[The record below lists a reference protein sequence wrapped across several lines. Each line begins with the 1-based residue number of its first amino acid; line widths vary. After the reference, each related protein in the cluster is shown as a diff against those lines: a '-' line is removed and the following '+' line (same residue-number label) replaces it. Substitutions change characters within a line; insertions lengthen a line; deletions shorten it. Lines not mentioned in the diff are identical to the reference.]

1 MSQTPDGPTPGTPP
15 SQRRQHQRAID
26 SVMPIVA
33 FLVLNRWASLGWAV
47 AGATAWCIKAAVSRR
62 RHGEAVGRFL
72 PLLIA
77 YLVVRGVI
85 GIVTDSEAVYFG
97 IGIGTKALIGLV
109 LVATAVR
116 GPSFLSRVFP
126 LAVRSLAAE
135 TVAHPVFDRTMGRLT
150 VALGT
155 YQLLTSAWDIWLY
168 NQTSPDRYL
177 VIRALVGWPAGFI
190 VSCLGLW
197 YADRALRAAPGF
209 PGLLDLL
216 DPEAGG
222 DRG

>member
-15 SQRRQHQRAID
+15 SKRRQRQRTID

-47 AGATAWCIKAAVSRR
+47 AGATAWSIKAAVSRR

-72 PLLIA
+72 PLLVA
-77 YLVVRGVI
+77 YLVVRAVI
-85 GIVTDSEAVYFG
+85 GIATDSEAVYFG
-97 IGIGTKALIGLV
+97 IGIGTKALIGMA
-109 LVATAVR
+109 LVASAVVGR
-116 GPSFLSRVFP
+116 PFLARVFP
-126 LAVRSLAAE
+126 LAVPLAAE
-135 TVAHPVFDRTMGRLT
+135 TVAHPVFRRTMRRLT
-150 VALGT
+150 VALGA

-168 NQTSPDRYL
+168 NQTSPDGY
-177 VIRALVGWPAGFI
+177 VAIRALVGWPVGFI

>member
-15 SQRRQHQRAID
+15 SQRRQRQRTID

-47 AGATAWCIKAAVSRR
+47 AGATAWSIKAAVSRR

-72 PLLIA
+72 PLLVA
-77 YLVVRGVI
+77 YLVVRAVI
-85 GIVTDSEAVYFG
+85 GIATDSEAVYFG
-97 IGIGTKALIGLV
+97 IGIGTKALIGMA
-109 LVATAVR
+109 LVATAVVGR
-116 GPSFLSRVFP
+116 PFLARVFP
-126 LAVRSLAAE
+126 LAVPLAAE
-135 TVAHPVFDRTMGRLT
+135 TVAHPVFRRTMGRLT
-150 VALGT
+150 VALGA

-168 NQTSPDRYL
+168 NQTSPDGY
-177 VIRALVGWPAGFI
+177 VAIRALVGWPVGFI

>member
-1 MSQTPDGPTPGTPP
+1 MSQTPDGPTPGIPP
-15 SQRRQHQRAID
+15 SQRRQRQRTID

-33 FLVLNRWASLGWAV
+33 FLVLHRWASLGWAV
-47 AGATAWCIKAAVSRR
+47 AGATAWSIKAAVLRR

-72 PLLIA
+72 PLLVA

-85 GIVTDSEAVYFG
+85 GIATDSEAVYFG
-97 IGIGTKALIGLV
+97 IGIGTKALIGMA
-109 LVATAVR
+109 LVATAVVGR
-116 GPSFLSRVFP
+116 PFLARVFH
-126 LAVRSLAAE
+126 LAVPLAAE
-135 TVAHPVFDRTMGRLT
+135 TVAHPVFRRTMGRLT
-150 VALGT
+150 VALGA
-155 YQLLTSAWDIWLY
+155 YQLLTSVWDIWLY
-168 NQTSPDRYL
+168 NQTSADGY
-177 VIRALVGWPAGFI
+177 VAIRALVGWPVGFI

-222 DRG
+222 DQG

>member
-1 MSQTPDGPTPGTPP
+1 MSQTPDGPTPGIPP
-15 SQRRQHQRAID
+15 SQRRQRQRTID

-47 AGATAWCIKAAVSRR
+47 AGATAWSIKAAVSRR

-72 PLLIA
+72 PLLVA

-85 GIVTDSEAVYFG
+85 GIATDSEAVYFG
-97 IGIGTKALIGLV
+97 IGIGTKALIGMV
-109 LVATAVR
+109 LVATAVVGR
-116 GPSFLSRVFP
+116 PFLARVFP
-126 LAVRSLAAE
+126 LAVPLAAE
-135 TVAHPVFDRTMGRLT
+135 TVAHPVFRRTMGRLT
-150 VALGT
+150 VALGA
-155 YQLLTSAWDIWLY
+155 YQLLTSVWDIWLY
-168 NQTSPDRYL
+168 NQTSADGY
-177 VIRALVGWPAGFI
+177 VAIRALVGWPAGFI

>member
-1 MSQTPDGPTPGTPP
+1 
-15 SQRRQHQRAID
+15 
-26 SVMPIVA
+26 MPIVA

-47 AGATAWCIKAAVSRR
+47 AGATAWSIKAAVSRR
-62 RHGEAVGRFL
+62 RHGEVVGRFL
-72 PLLIA
+72 PLLVA

-85 GIVTDSEAVYFG
+85 GIATDSEAVYFG
-97 IGIGTKALIGLV
+97 IGIGTKVLIGLV
-109 LVATAVR
+109 LVATAVVGR
-116 GPSFLSRVFP
+116 PFLARVFP

-150 VALGT
+150 VVLGT
-155 YQLLTSAWDIWLY
+155 YYLLNSVWDIWLY

-177 VIRALVGWPAGFI
+177 VIRTLVGWPAGFI

>member
-15 SQRRQHQRAID
+15 SQRRQRQRTID

-47 AGATAWCIKAAVSRR
+47 AGATAWSIKAAVSRR

-72 PLLIA
+72 PLLVA
-77 YLVVRGVI
+77 YLVVRAVI

-97 IGIGTKALIGLV
+97 IGIGTKALIGMA
-109 LVATAVR
+109 LVATAVVGR
-116 GPSFLSRVFP
+116 PFLARVFP
-126 LAVRSLAAE
+126 LAVPLATE
-135 TVAHPVFDRTMGRLT
+135 TVAHPVFRRTMGRLT
-150 VALGT
+150 VVLGA
-155 YQLLTSAWDIWLY
+155 YQLLTSAWSIWLY
-168 NQTSPDRYL
+168 DQTSPDRYL
-177 VIRALVGWPAGFI
+177 VIRALVGWPTGFI
-190 VSCLGLW
+190 ASCLGLW

>member
-15 SQRRQHQRAID
+15 SQRRQRQRTID

-47 AGATAWCIKAAVSRR
+47 AGATAWSIKAAVSRR
-62 RHGEAVGRFL
+62 RHGEVVGRFL
-72 PLLIA
+72 PLLVA

-85 GIVTDSEAVYFG
+85 GIATDSEAVYFG
-97 IGIGTKALIGLV
+97 IGIGTKALIGMV
-109 LVATAVR
+109 LVATAVVGR
-116 GPSFLSRVFP
+116 PFLARVFP
-126 LAVRSLAAE
+126 LAVPLAAE
-135 TVAHPVFDRTMGRLT
+135 TVAHPVFRRTMGRLT
-150 VALGT
+150 VALGA
-155 YQLLTSAWDIWLY
+155 YQLLTSVWDIWLY
-168 NQTSPDRYL
+168 NQTSPDGY
-177 VIRALVGWPAGFI
+177 VAIRALVGWPVGFI

>member
-1 MSQTPDGPTPGTPP
+1 MSQTPDGPAPGTPP
-15 SQRRQHQRAID
+15 SQRRQRQRAID

-47 AGATAWCIKAAVSRR
+47 AGATAWSIKAAVSRR

-72 PLLIA
+72 PLLVA

-85 GIVTDSEAVYFG
+85 GIATDSEAVYFG
-97 IGIGTKALIGLV
+97 IGIGTKALIGMV
-109 LVATAVR
+109 IVATAVVGR
-116 GPSFLSRVFP
+116 PFLARVFP
-126 LAVRSLAAE
+126 LAVPLAAE
-135 TVAHPVFDRTMGRLT
+135 TVAHTVFRRTMGRLT
-150 VALGT
+150 VALGA
-155 YQLLTSAWDIWLY
+155 YQLLTSVWDIWLY
-168 NQTSPDRYL
+168 NQTSVDGY
-177 VIRALVGWPAGFI
+177 VAVRALVGWPAGFI

-222 DRG
+222 DQG

>member
-1 MSQTPDGPTPGTPP
+1 MSQTPDGTAPGTPP
-15 SQRRQHQRAID
+15 SQRRQRQRAID

-47 AGATAWCIKAAVSRR
+47 AGATAWSIKAAVSRR
-62 RHGEAVGRFL
+62 RHGEVVGRFL
-72 PLLIA
+72 PLLVA
-77 YLVVRGVI
+77 YLVVRAVI
-85 GIVTDSEAVYFG
+85 GSATDAEAVYFG
-97 IGIGTKALIGLV
+97 IGIGTKALIGMV
-109 LVATAVR
+109 IVATAVVGR
-116 GPSFLSRVFP
+116 PFLARVFP
-126 LAVRSLAAE
+126 LAVPLAAE
-135 TVAHPVFDRTMGRLT
+135 TVAHPVFRRTMGRLT
-150 VALGT
+150 VALGA
-155 YQLLTSAWDIWLY
+155 YQLLTSVWDIWLY
-168 NQTSPDRYL
+168 NETSADGY
-177 VIRALVGWPAGFI
+177 VAIRALVGWPAGFI

>member
-1 MSQTPDGPTPGTPP
+1 MSQTPDGPAPGTPP
-15 SQRRQHQRAID
+15 SQRRQRQRAIA

-47 AGATAWCIKAAVSRR
+47 AGATAWSIKVAVSRR

-72 PLLIA
+72 PLLVA

-85 GIVTDSEAVYFG
+85 GIATDSEAVYFG
-97 IGIGTKALIGLV
+97 IGIGTKALIGMV
-109 LVATAVR
+109 IVATAVVGR
-116 GPSFLSRVFP
+116 PFLARVFP
-126 LAVRSLAAE
+126 LAVPLAAE
-135 TVAHPVFDRTMGRLT
+135 TVAHPVFRRTMGRLT
-150 VALGT
+150 VALGA
-155 YQLLTSAWDIWLY
+155 YQLLTSVWDIWLY
-168 NQTSPDRYL
+168 NQTSADGY
-177 VIRALVGWPAGFI
+177 VAVRALVGWPAGFI

-222 DRG
+222 DQG

>member
-1 MSQTPDGPTPGTPP
+1 MSQTPDGPTPGIPP
-15 SQRRQHQRAID
+15 SQRRQRQRTID

-47 AGATAWCIKAAVSRR
+47 AGATAWSIKAAVSRR

-72 PLLIA
+72 PLLVV
-77 YLVVRGVI
+77 YLVVRAVI
-85 GIVTDSEAVYFG
+85 GIATDSEAVYFG
-97 IGIGTKALIGLV
+97 IGIGTKALIGMA
-109 LVATAVR
+109 LVATAVVGR
-116 GPSFLSRVFP
+116 PFLARVFP
-126 LAVRSLAAE
+126 LAVPLAAE
-135 TVAHPVFDRTMGRLT
+135 TVAHPVFRRTMGRLT
-150 VALGT
+150 VALGA

-168 NQTSPDRYL
+168 NQTSPDGY
-177 VIRALVGWPAGFI
+177 VAIRALVGWPVGFI

>member
-15 SQRRQHQRAID
+15 SQRRQRQRTID

-47 AGATAWCIKAAVSRR
+47 AGATAWSIKAAVSRR

-72 PLLIA
+72 PLLVA
-77 YLVVRGVI
+77 YLVVRAVI
-85 GIVTDSEAVYFG
+85 GIATDSEAVYFG
-97 IGIGTKALIGLV
+97 IGIGTKALIGMV
-109 LVATAVR
+109 LVATAVVGR
-116 GPSFLSRVFP
+116 PFLARVFP
-126 LAVRSLAAE
+126 LAVPLAAE
-135 TVAHPVFDRTMGRLT
+135 TVAHPVFRRTMGRLT
-150 VALGT
+150 VALGA
-155 YQLLTSAWDIWLY
+155 YQLLTSVWDIWLY

-177 VIRALVGWPAGFI
+177 VIRTLVGWPAGFI
-190 VSCLGLW
+190 ASCLGLW

>member
-15 SQRRQHQRAID
+15 SQRRQRQRTID

-47 AGATAWCIKAAVSRR
+47 AGATAWSIKAAVSRR
-62 RHGEAVGRFL
+62 RHGEVVGRFL
-72 PLLIA
+72 PLLVA

-85 GIVTDSEAVYFG
+85 GIATDSEAVYFG
-97 IGIGTKALIGLV
+97 IGIGTKALIGMV
-109 LVATAVR
+109 LVATAVVGR
-116 GPSFLSRVFP
+116 PFLARVFP
-126 LAVRSLAAE
+126 LAVPLAAE
-135 TVAHPVFDRTMGRLT
+135 TVAHPVYRRTMGRLT
-150 VALGT
+150 VALGA
-155 YQLLTSAWDIWLY
+155 YQLLTSVWDIWLY
-168 NQTSPDRYL
+168 NQTSADGY
-177 VIRALVGWPAGFI
+177 VTVRALVGWPAGFI

>member
-47 AGATAWCIKAAVSRR
+47 AGATAWCIKAAVSRW
-62 RHGEAVGRFL
+62 HHKEAVGRFL

-97 IGIGTKALIGLV
+97 IGIGTKALIGMA
-109 LVATAVR
+109 LVATAVVGR
-116 GPSFLSRVFP
+116 PFLARVFP
-126 LAVRSLAAE
+126 LAVPLAAE
-135 TVAHPVFDRTMGRLT
+135 TVAHPVFRRTMGRLT
-150 VALGT
+150 VALGA
-155 YQLLTSAWDIWLY
+155 YQLLTSVWDIWLY
-168 NQTSPDRYL
+168 NQTSADGY
-177 VIRALVGWPAGFI
+177 VAIRALVGWPAGFI

>member
-15 SQRRQHQRAID
+15 SQRWQRQRAID

-47 AGATAWCIKAAVSRR
+47 AGATAWCIKAAVSRW
-62 RHGEAVGRFL
+62 HHKEAVGRFL

-97 IGIGTKALIGLV
+97 IGIGTKVLIGLV
-109 LVATAVR
+109 LVATAVVGR
-116 GPSFLSRVFP
+116 PFLARVFP

-150 VALGT
+150 VVLGT
-155 YQLLTSAWDIWLY
+155 YYLLNSVWDIWLY

-177 VIRALVGWPAGFI
+177 VIRTLVGWPAGFI

>member
-47 AGATAWCIKAAVSRR
+47 AGATAWSIKAAVSRR
-62 RHGEAVGRFL
+62 RHGEVVGRFL
-72 PLLIA
+72 PLLVA

-85 GIVTDSEAVYFG
+85 GIATDSEAVYFG
-97 IGIGTKALIGLV
+97 IGIGTKALIGMV
-109 LVATAVR
+109 LVATAVVGR
-116 GPSFLSRVFP
+116 PFLARVFP
-126 LAVRSLAAE
+126 LAVPLAAE
-135 TVAHPVFDRTMGRLT
+135 TVAHPVFRRTMGRLT
-150 VALGT
+150 VALGA
-155 YQLLTSAWDIWLY
+155 YQLLTSVWDIWLY
-168 NQTSPDRYL
+168 NQTSADGY
-177 VIRALVGWPAGFI
+177 VAIRALVGWPAGFI

>member
-1 MSQTPDGPTPGTPP
+1 MSQTPDGPTPGIPP
-15 SQRRQHQRAID
+15 SQRRQRQRTID

-47 AGATAWCIKAAVSRR
+47 AGATAWSIKAAVSRR

-72 PLLIA
+72 PLLVV
-77 YLVVRGVI
+77 YLVVRAVI
-85 GIVTDSEAVYFG
+85 GIATDSEAVYFG
-97 IGIGTKALIGLV
+97 IGIGTKALIGMA
-109 LVATAVR
+109 LVATAVVGR
-116 GPSFLSRVFP
+116 PFLARVFP
-126 LAVRSLAAE
+126 LAVPLAAE
-135 TVAHPVFDRTMGRLT
+135 TVAHPVFRRTMGRLT
-150 VALGT
+150 VALGA
-155 YQLLTSAWDIWLY
+155 YQLLNSVWDIWLY

-177 VIRALVGWPAGFI
+177 VIRTLVGLPAGFI

>member
-1 MSQTPDGPTPGTPP
+1 MSQTPDGPAPGSPP
-15 SQRRQHQRAID
+15 SQRRQRQRAID

-47 AGATAWCIKAAVSRR
+47 AGATARSIKAAVSRR
-62 RHGEAVGRFL
+62 RHGEVVGRFL
-72 PLLIA
+72 PLLVA

-97 IGIGTKALIGLV
+97 IGIGTKALIGMV
-109 LVATAVR
+109 LVATAVVGR
-116 GPSFLSRVFP
+116 PFLARVFP
-126 LAVRSLAAE
+126 LAVPLAAE
-135 TVAHPVFDRTMGRLT
+135 TVAHPVFRRTMGRLT
-150 VALGT
+150 VALGA
-155 YQLLTSAWDIWLY
+155 YQLLTSVWDIWLY
-168 NQTSPDRYL
+168 NQTSADGY
-177 VIRALVGWPAGFI
+177 VAVRALVGWPAGFI

>member
-1 MSQTPDGPTPGTPP
+1 MSQTPDGPPPGIPP
-15 SQRRQHQRAID
+15 SQRRQRQRTID

-33 FLVLNRWASLGWAV
+33 FLVLNRWVSLGWAV
-47 AGATAWCIKAAVSRR
+47 AGATAWSIKAAVSRR
-62 RHGEAVGRFL
+62 RHGEVVGRFL
-72 PLLIA
+72 PLLVA

-85 GIVTDSEAVYFG
+85 GIATDSEAVYFG
-97 IGIGTKALIGLV
+97 IGIGTKALIGMV
-109 LVATAVR
+109 LVATAVVGR
-116 GPSFLSRVFP
+116 PFLARVFP
-126 LAVRSLAAE
+126 LAVPLAAE
-135 TVAHPVFDRTMGRLT
+135 TVAHPVFRRTMGRLT
-150 VALGT
+150 VALGA
-155 YQLLTSAWDIWLY
+155 YQLLTSAWDNWLY
-168 NQTSPDRYL
+168 NQTSADGY
-177 VIRALVGWPAGFI
+177 VAIRALVGWPAGFI

>member
-1 MSQTPDGPTPGTPP
+1 MSQTPDGPAPGTPP
-15 SQRRQHQRAID
+15 SQRRQRQRTID

-47 AGATAWCIKAAVSRR
+47 AGATAWSIKAAVSRR

-77 YLVVRGVI
+77 YLVVRAGI
-85 GIVTDSEAVYFG
+85 GIATDSEAVYFG
-97 IGIGTKALIGLV
+97 IGIGTKALIGMA
-109 LVATAVR
+109 LVATAVVGR
-116 GPSFLSRVFP
+116 PFLARVFP
-126 LAVRSLAAE
+126 LAVPLAAE
-135 TVAHPVFDRTMGRLT
+135 TVAHPVFRRTMGRLT
-150 VALGT
+150 VALGA
-155 YQLLTSAWDIWLY
+155 YQLLTSVWDIWLY
-168 NQTSPDRYL
+168 NQTSADGY
-177 VIRALVGWPAGFI
+177 VAIRALVGWPAGFI

-222 DRG
+222 GRG

>member
-1 MSQTPDGPTPGTPP
+1 MSQTPDGPAPGTPP
-15 SQRRQHQRAID
+15 SQRRQRQRTID

-47 AGATAWCIKAAVSRR
+47 AGATAWSIKAAVSRR
-62 RHGEAVGRFL
+62 RHGEVVGRFL
-72 PLLIA
+72 PLLVA

-85 GIVTDSEAVYFG
+85 GIATDSEAVYFG
-97 IGIGTKALIGLV
+97 IGIGTKALIGMV
-109 LVATAVR
+109 LVATAVVGR
-116 GPSFLSRVFP
+116 PFLARVFP
-126 LAVRSLAAE
+126 LAVPLAAE
-135 TVAHPVFDRTMGRLT
+135 TVAHPVFRRTMGRLT
-150 VALGT
+150 VALGA
-155 YQLLTSAWDIWLY
+155 YQILTSVWDIWLY
-168 NQTSPDRYL
+168 NQTSADGY
-177 VIRALVGWPAGFI
+177 VAIRALVGWPAGFI

>member
-15 SQRRQHQRAID
+15 SQRRQRQRTID

-47 AGATAWCIKAAVSRR
+47 AGATAWSIKAAVSRW
-62 RHGEAVGRFL
+62 HHKEAVGRFL

-135 TVAHPVFDRTMGRLT
+135 TVAHPVFDRTMRRLT
-150 VALGT
+150 VVLGT
-155 YQLLTSAWDIWLY
+155 YYLLNSVWDIWLY

-177 VIRALVGWPAGFI
+177 VIRTLVGWPAGFI

>member
-15 SQRRQHQRAID
+15 SQRRQRQRTID

-47 AGATAWCIKAAVSRR
+47 AGATAWSIKAAVSRR

-72 PLLIA
+72 PLLVA
-77 YLVVRGVI
+77 YLVVRAVI
-85 GIVTDSEAVYFG
+85 GIATDSEAVYFG
-97 IGIGTKALIGLV
+97 IGIGTKALIGMA
-109 LVATAVR
+109 LVATAVVGR
-116 GPSFLSRVFP
+116 PFLARVFP
-126 LAVRSLAAE
+126 LAVPLAAE
-135 TVAHPVFDRTMGRLT
+135 TVAHPVFRRTMGRLT
-150 VALGT
+150 VALGA
-155 YQLLTSAWDIWLY
+155 YQLLTSAWSIWLY
-168 NQTSPDRYL
+168 DQTSVDGYL

>member
-1 MSQTPDGPTPGTPP
+1 MSQTPDGPTPGIPP
-15 SQRRQHQRAID
+15 SQRRQRQRTID

-33 FLVLNRWASLGWAV
+33 FLVLNRWTSLGWAV
-47 AGATAWCIKAAVSRR
+47 AGATAWSIKAAVSRR

-72 PLLIA
+72 PLLVV
-77 YLVVRGVI
+77 YLVVRAVI
-85 GIVTDSEAVYFG
+85 GIATDSEAVYFG
-97 IGIGTKALIGLV
+97 IGIGTKALIGMA
-109 LVATAVR
+109 LVATAVVGR
-116 GPSFLSRVFP
+116 PFLARVFP
-126 LAVRSLAAE
+126 LAVPLAAE
-135 TVAHPVFDRTMGRLT
+135 TVAHPVFRRTMGRLT
-150 VALGT
+150 VALGA

-168 NQTSPDRYL
+168 NQTSPDGY
-177 VIRALVGWPAGFI
+177 VAIRALVGWPVGFI

>member
-1 MSQTPDGPTPGTPP
+1 MSQTPDGPAPGTPP
-15 SQRRQHQRAID
+15 SKRWQRQRTID

-47 AGATAWCIKAAVSRR
+47 AGATAWSIKAAVSRR
-62 RHGEAVGRFL
+62 RHGEQVGRFL
-72 PLLIA
+72 PLLVA

-85 GIVTDSEAVYFG
+85 GIATDSEAVYFG
-97 IGIGTKALIGLV
+97 IGIGTKALIGMA
-109 LVATAVR
+109 LVATAVVGR
-116 GPSFLSRVFP
+116 PFLARVFP
-126 LAVRSLAAE
+126 LAVPLAAE
-135 TVAHPVFDRTMGRLT
+135 TVAHPVFRRTMGRLT
-150 VALGT
+150 VALGA
-155 YQLLTSAWDIWLY
+155 YQLLTSVWDIWLY

-177 VIRALVGWPAGFI
+177 VIRALVGWPTGFV

-216 DPEAGG
+216 DPERGG

>member
-1 MSQTPDGPTPGTPP
+1 MNPTPDGPTPGTPP
-15 SQRRQHQRAID
+15 SQRWQRQRAID

-47 AGATAWCIKAAVSRR
+47 AGATAWCIKAAVSRW
-62 RHGEAVGRFL
+62 HHKEAVGRFL

-97 IGIGTKALIGLV
+97 IGIGTKVLIGLV
-109 LVATAVR
+109 LVATAVVGR
-116 GPSFLSRVFP
+116 PFLARVFP

-150 VALGT
+150 VVLGT
-155 YQLLTSAWDIWLY
+155 YYLLNSVWDIWLY

-177 VIRALVGWPAGFI
+177 VIRTLVGWPAGFI

>member
-15 SQRRQHQRAID
+15 SQRRQRQRTID

-47 AGATAWCIKAAVSRR
+47 AGATAWSIKAAVLRR

-72 PLLIA
+72 PLLVA

-85 GIVTDSEAVYFG
+85 GIATDSEAVYFG
-97 IGIGTKALIGLV
+97 IGIGTKALIGMV
-109 LVATAVR
+109 LVATVVVGR
-116 GPSFLSRVFP
+116 PFLARVFP
-126 LAVRSLAAE
+126 LAVPLAAE
-135 TVAHPVFDRTMGRLT
+135 TVAHPVFRRTMGRLT
-150 VALGT
+150 VALGA
-155 YQLLTSAWDIWLY
+155 YQLLTSVWDIWLY
-168 NQTSPDRYL
+168 NQTSADGY
-177 VIRALVGWPAGFI
+177 VAIRALVGWPAGFI

>member
-47 AGATAWCIKAAVSRR
+47 AGATAWCIKAAVSRW
-62 RHGEAVGRFL
+62 HHKEAVGRVL

-97 IGIGTKALIGLV
+97 IGIGTKALIGMA
-109 LVATAVR
+109 LVATAVVGR
-116 GPSFLSRVFP
+116 PFLARVFP
-126 LAVRSLAAE
+126 LAVPLAAE
-135 TVAHPVFDRTMGRLT
+135 TVAHPVFRRTMGRLT
-150 VALGT
+150 VALGA
-155 YQLLTSAWDIWLY
+155 YQLLTSVWDIWLY
-168 NQTSPDRYL
+168 NQTSADGY
-177 VIRALVGWPAGFI
+177 VAIRALVGWPAGFI

>member
-47 AGATAWCIKAAVSRR
+47 AGATAWCIKAAVSRW
-62 RHGEAVGRFL
+62 HHKEAVGRFL

-97 IGIGTKALIGLV
+97 IGIGTKALIGMA
-109 LVATAVR
+109 LVATAVVGR
-116 GPSFLSRVFP
+116 PFLARVFP
-126 LAVRSLAAE
+126 LAVPLAAE
-135 TVAHPVFDRTMGRLT
+135 TVAHPVFRRTMGRLT
-150 VALGT
+150 VALGA

-168 NQTSPDRYL
+168 NQTSPDGY
-177 VIRALVGWPAGFI
+177 VAIRALVGWPAGFI

>member
-15 SQRRQHQRAID
+15 SQRRQRQRTID

-47 AGATAWCIKAAVSRR
+47 AGATAWSIKAAVSRR
-62 RHGEAVGRFL
+62 RHGEVVGRFL
-72 PLLIA
+72 PLLVA

-85 GIVTDSEAVYFG
+85 GIATDSEAVYFG
-97 IGIGTKALIGLV
+97 IGIGTKALIGMA
-109 LVATAVR
+109 LVATAVVGR
-116 GPSFLSRVFP
+116 PFLARVFP
-126 LAVRSLAAE
+126 LAVPLAAE
-135 TVAHPVFDRTMGRLT
+135 TVAHPVFRRTMGRLT
-150 VALGT
+150 VALGA

-177 VIRALVGWPAGFI
+177 VIRTLVGWPAGFI

>member
-1 MSQTPDGPTPGTPP
+1 MSQTPDGPAPGTPP
-15 SQRRQHQRAID
+15 SQRRQRQRTID

-47 AGATAWCIKAAVSRR
+47 AGATAWSIKAAVSRR

-77 YLVVRGVI
+77 YLVVRAGI
-85 GIVTDSEAVYFG
+85 GIATDSEAVYFG
-97 IGIGTKALIGLV
+97 IGIGTKALIGMV
-109 LVATAVR
+109 IVATAVVGR
-116 GPSFLSRVFP
+116 PFLARVFP
-126 LAVRSLAAE
+126 LAVPLAAE
-135 TVAHPVFDRTMGRLT
+135 TVAHPVFRRTMGRLT
-150 VALGT
+150 VALGA
-155 YQLLTSAWDIWLY
+155 YQLLTSVWDIWLY
-168 NQTSPDRYL
+168 NQTSADGY
-177 VIRALVGWPAGFI
+177 VAIRALVGWPAGFI

>member
-1 MSQTPDGPTPGTPP
+1 MSQTPDGPAPGTPP
-15 SQRRQHQRAID
+15 SQRRQRQRAID

-47 AGATAWCIKAAVSRR
+47 AGATAWSIKAAVSRR

-77 YLVVRGVI
+77 YLVVRAGI
-85 GIVTDSEAVYFG
+85 GIATDSEAVYFG
-97 IGIGTKALIGLV
+97 IGIGTKALIGMA
-109 LVATAVR
+109 LVATAVVGR
-116 GPSFLSRVFP
+116 PFLARVFP
-126 LAVRSLAAE
+126 LAVPLAAE
-135 TVAHPVFDRTMGRLT
+135 TVAHPVFRRTMGRLT
-150 VALGT
+150 VALGA
-155 YQLLTSAWDIWLY
+155 YQLLTSVWDIWLY
-168 NQTSPDRYL
+168 NQTSADGY
-177 VIRALVGWPAGFI
+177 VAIRALVGWPAGFI

-222 DRG
+222 DQG

>member
-1 MSQTPDGPTPGTPP
+1 MSQTPDGPTPGIPP
-15 SQRRQHQRAID
+15 SQRRQRQRTID

-33 FLVLNRWASLGWAV
+33 FLVLNRWTSLGWAV
-47 AGATAWCIKAAVSRR
+47 AGATAWSIKAAVSRR

-72 PLLIA
+72 PLLVV
-77 YLVVRGVI
+77 YLVVRAVI
-85 GIVTDSEAVYFG
+85 GIATDSEAVYFG
-97 IGIGTKALIGLV
+97 IGIGTKALIGMA
-109 LVATAVR
+109 LVATAVVGR
-116 GPSFLSRVFP
+116 PFLARVFP
-126 LAVRSLAAE
+126 LAVPLAAE
-135 TVAHPVFDRTMGRLT
+135 TVAHPVFRRTMGRLT
-150 VALGT
+150 VALGA

-168 NQTSPDRYL
+168 NQTSPDGY
-177 VIRALVGWPAGFI
+177 VAIRALVGWPVGFI

-216 DPEAGG
+216 DPETGG

>member
-1 MSQTPDGPTPGTPP
+1 MSQTPDGPTPGIPP
-15 SQRRQHQRAID
+15 SQRRQRQRTID

-47 AGATAWCIKAAVSRR
+47 AGATAWCIKAAVSRW
-62 RHGEAVGRFL
+62 HHKEAVGRFL

-97 IGIGTKALIGLV
+97 IGIGTKVLIGLV
-109 LVATAVR
+109 LVATAVVGR
-116 GPSFLSRVFP
+116 PFLARVFP

-150 VALGT
+150 VVLGT
-155 YQLLTSAWDIWLY
+155 YYLLNSVWDIWLY

-177 VIRALVGWPAGFI
+177 VIRTLVGWPAGFI

>member
-47 AGATAWCIKAAVSRR
+47 AGATAWCIKAAVSRW
-62 RHGEAVGRFL
+62 HHKEAVGRFL

-97 IGIGTKALIGLV
+97 IGIGTKALIGMV
-109 LVATAVR
+109 IVATAVVGR
-116 GPSFLSRVFP
+116 PFLARVFP
-126 LAVRSLAAE
+126 LAVPLAAE
-135 TVAHPVFDRTMGRLT
+135 TVAHPVFRRTMGRLT
-150 VALGT
+150 VALGA
-155 YQLLTSAWDIWLY
+155 YQLLTSVWDIWLY
-168 NQTSPDRYL
+168 NQTSADGY
-177 VIRALVGWPAGFI
+177 VAIRALVGWPAGFI

>member
-1 MSQTPDGPTPGTPP
+1 MSQTPDGPAPGTPP
-15 SQRRQHQRAID
+15 SQRRQRQRTID

-47 AGATAWCIKAAVSRR
+47 AGATAWSIKAAVSRR

-72 PLLIA
+72 PLLVA
-77 YLVVRGVI
+77 YLVVRAVI
-85 GIVTDSEAVYFG
+85 GIATDSEAVYFG
-97 IGIGTKALIGLV
+97 IGIGTKALIGMV
-109 LVATAVR
+109 IVATAVVGR
-116 GPSFLSRVFP
+116 PFLARVFP
-126 LAVRSLAAE
+126 LAVPLAAE
-135 TVAHPVFDRTMGRLT
+135 TVAHPVFRRTMGRLT
-150 VALGT
+150 VALGA
-155 YQLLTSAWDIWLY
+155 YQLLTSVWDIWLY
-168 NQTSPDRYL
+168 NQTSADGY
-177 VIRALVGWPAGFI
+177 VAIRALVGWPAGFI